1 MTLKEKGTSIV
12 VVHKKEERMT
22 WKKCYEICKAKVQ
35 ELSEDK
41 EIEHIKAVAD
51 MLNKR
56 IKSHEKRISLYLQMV
71 AAIERDGLENDTTV
85 FGGGDNE

>member
-1 MTLKEKGTSIV
+1 MTLKENRGSIV
-12 VVHKKEERMT
+12 LIHKKNEQMS
-22 WKKCYEICKAKVQ
+22 WKKCYDICKAKAQ

-56 IKSHEKRISLYLQMV
+56 IKSHAKRISLYLRMA
-71 AAIERDGLENDTTV
+71 AAIERDGLENDTTILD
-85 FGGGDNE
+85 GGENE